1 MIFLVLKKK
10 IVLGCSRLSKVPHS
24 VMNCGLLKHVM
35 YVICSDKVAALC
47 ENLSGFSNME
57 IEISKTDVS
66 LKWLP
71 AVVLGPQILI

>member
-1 MIFLVLKKK
+1 
-10 IVLGCSRLSKVPHS
+10 
-24 VMNCGLLKHVM
+24 MNCGLLKHVM